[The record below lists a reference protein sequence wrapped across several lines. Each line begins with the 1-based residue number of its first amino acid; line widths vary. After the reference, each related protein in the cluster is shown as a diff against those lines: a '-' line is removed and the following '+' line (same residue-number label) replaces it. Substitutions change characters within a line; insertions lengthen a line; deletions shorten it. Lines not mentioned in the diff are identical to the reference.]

1 MQTYLKYLV
10 PLFIFFGE
18 SLSIYAEMVGEKSNY
33 LATQPFWQIF
43 IKVFLLITFAGAFL
57 VAGYMLGLSA
67 FKSVWVVSVI
77 SITSIIIVEPT
88 IGWLFFKQIP
98 STSSI
103 IGFAFGV
110 VGLVITTFF

>member
-1 MQTYLKYLV
+1 MQTYLKILV

-18 SLSIYAEMVGEKSNY
+18 SLSIYAELVGEKSNY

-57 VAGYMLGLSA
+57 VAGYMLGLQA

-77 SITSIIIVEPT
+77 SITSILIVEPT
-88 IGWLFFKQIP
+88 IAWLFFKQIP
-98 STSSI
+98 TIGSV
-103 IGFAFGV
+103 IGFVLGAI
-110 VGLVITTFF
+110 GLLASILF